1 MIKIFKQLGWFIKE
15 MKWRYLLV
23 LLMLL
28 IGDVFS
34 LVVPWITGYT
44 IDQMTMRTLTGS
56 KLTQITIVL
65 VSIIVIGYITTVYG
79 TIFLFR
85 MPIFFLLKY

>member
-1 MIKIFKQLGWFIKE
+1 MFKIFKQLSWFIKE
-15 MKWRYLLV
+15 MKYKYLIALA
-23 LLMLL
+23 MLL
-28 IGDVFS
+28 IGDLFS
-34 LVVPWITGYT
+34 LTVPWITGYT